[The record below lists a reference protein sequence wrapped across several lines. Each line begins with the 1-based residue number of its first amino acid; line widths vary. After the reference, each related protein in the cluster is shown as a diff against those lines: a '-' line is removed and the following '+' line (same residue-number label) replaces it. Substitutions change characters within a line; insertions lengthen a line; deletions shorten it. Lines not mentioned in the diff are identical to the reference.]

1 MCIGILKGDTWK
13 PSSKIMNV
21 LVATQNLLVEPVPDD
36 ALEAQAAEMYKN
48 DRPAYEKEAIKYTE
62 KYAKGK

>member
-13 PSSKIMNV
+13 PSSRIMNV

-36 ALEAQAAEMYKN
+36 ALESGAAELFN
-48 DRPAYEKEAIKYTE
+48 TNRAAYEKEAKKFTAQ
-62 KYAKGK
+62 YAMGK

>member
-1 MCIGILKGDTWK
+1 
-13 PSSKIMNV
+13 MNV